1 MNINHVKTKLL
12 EQKEQIERR
21 VNAISKDLNRSEPM
35 SQDFS
40 EQATEQENLDVLHAL
55 ESEGKEELV
64 LINTALNRL
73 ETGDYGLCTQCG
85 DEINPARLDALPYVT
100 TCVNC
105 AE

>member
-100 TCVNC
+100 TCINC

>member
-55 ESEGKEELV
+55 ELEGKEELV
-64 LINTALNRL
+64 LINTALGRL

-85 DEINPARLDALPYVT
+85 EEINPARLDALPYVT
-100 TCVNC
+100 TCINC
-105 AE
+105 AD

>member
-85 DEINPARLDALPYVT
+85 EEINPARLDALPYVT
-100 TCVNC
+100 TCINC

>member
-1 MNINHVKTKLL
+1 MNLDHVKAKLL

-55 ESEGKEELV
+55 EHEGKEELL
-64 LINTALNRL
+64 LIKSALNRL
-73 ETGDYGLCTQCG
+73 STGEYGLCSQCG
-85 DEINPARLDALPYVT
+85 KEINPARLDALPYVS
-100 TCVNC
+100 TCINC
-105 AE
+105 AN

>member
-1 MNINHVKTKLL
+1 MDLDHVKTKLL

-21 VNAISKDLNRSEPM
+21 VNAISSDLNRSEPM

-55 ESEGKEELV
+55 EHEGKEELI
-64 LINTALNRL
+64 LINQALARL
-73 ETGDYGLCTQCG
+73 QSGEYGLCRECG
-85 DEINPARLDALPYVT
+85 EEINPARLDALPFVT
-100 TCVNC
+100 TCISC

>member
-1 MNINHVKTKLL
+1 MDLNHVKTKLL

-21 VNAISKDLNRSEPM
+21 VNAISHDLNRSEPM

-55 ESEGKEELV
+55 EHEGKEELI
-64 LINTALNRL
+64 LINQALERL
-73 ETGDYGLCTQCG
+73 QSGEYGVCRECG
-85 DEINPARLDALPYVT
+85 EEINPARLDALPFVT
-100 TCVNC
+100 TCISC